1 MLFGKYIDTVAEKG
15 SGIGAGAQK
24 RWKIKDGL
32 KRYWQTYLWGNV
44 FDLLL
49 NPAMHVEGE
58 EGSRL
63 PVLKGMKAI
72 REEMEAWLE
81 GNSEKGVGLQALIRK
96 LEWAVKEKRK

>member
-1 MLFGKYIDTVAEKG
+1 
-15 SGIGAGAQK
+15 
-24 RWKIKDGL
+24 
-32 KRYWQTYLWGNV
+32 
-44 FDLLL
+44 
-49 NPAMHVEGE
+49 
-58 EGSRL
+58 L